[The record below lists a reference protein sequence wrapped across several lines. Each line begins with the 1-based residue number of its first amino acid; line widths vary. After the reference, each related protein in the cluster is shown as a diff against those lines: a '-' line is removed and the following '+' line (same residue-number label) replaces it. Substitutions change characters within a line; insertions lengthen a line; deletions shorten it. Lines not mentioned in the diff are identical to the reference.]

1 MQVLALVVKQK
12 VAAEDIFVDKKT
24 QGFLERCLFP
34 RAGVTEVA
42 VLSGERCTS
51 KEEYVCA
58 AQRGAILEIVISCYA
73 AFMQC

>member
-1 MQVLALVVKQK
+1 MLVLALVVRQK
-12 VAAEDIFVDKKT
+12 VVAEDIFVDKKT

-51 KEEYVCA
+51 EEEYV
-58 AQRGAILEIVISCYA
+58 
-73 AFMQC
+73 